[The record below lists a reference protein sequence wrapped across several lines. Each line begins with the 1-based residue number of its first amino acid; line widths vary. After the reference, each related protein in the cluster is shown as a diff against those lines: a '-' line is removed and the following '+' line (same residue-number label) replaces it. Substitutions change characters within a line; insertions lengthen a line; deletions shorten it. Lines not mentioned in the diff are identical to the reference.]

1 MLPLKLPLLVEQTGA
16 QEEEIDHDGA
26 RDDENGVEE
35 VVIMTV
41 NVTAMMVMVMVRR
54 EGVSL
59 DTG

>member
-1 MLPLKLPLLVEQTGA
+1 MRAASPLLPLKLPLLVEQTGA

-26 RDDENGVEE
+26 RDDENDEE
-35 VVIMTV
+35 VVMMTV
-41 NVTAMMVMVMVRR
+41 NVTVMR